1 MALASRTGHPRTAR
15 PGALEEDARSR
26 VPAAQSPSPSGT
38 PGHSEEG
45 QPLQG
50 AHEVNERCLEML
62 VNAARHPPARPFPLI
77 SELRDLLK
85 GADPSVRR
93 RAARRSFLLVD
104 LEFGNP
110 DWWHT
115 ARNHPSQ
122 QIRTPLW
129 WGCFPRVSAI
139 QLARATLVLAWNN
152 LRADPAAA
160 RILLGMAAP
169 VAEVIASL
177 RFDEIDRIA
186 QKRFRNVRPR
196 WDDRPAVWRRLLVAA
211 QTDDERRMAAFN
223 LHGLQ
228 LLAGELLPQEEN
240 RNRSA
245 TRAGRLSGAL
255 PQAAEGLGTGPGG
268 DLAKDGSA

>member
-1 MALASRTGHPRTAR
+1 MAPASRTGHPRGAR
-15 PGALEEDARSR
+15 PRALEEAARSR
-26 VPAAQSPSPSGT
+26 VPAAPGPSPPGT
-38 PGHSEEG
+38 PGNRDEG
-45 QPLQG
+45 QPLPG
-50 AHEVNERCLEML
+50 AYEVNERCIEML

-77 SELRDLLK
+77 SELRELLK

-104 LEFGNP
+104 MEFGNP

-122 QIRTPLW
+122 QMRTPLW
-129 WGCFPRVSAI
+129 WGCFPRASAI
-139 QLARATLVLAWNN
+139 QLARATLVLAWNT

-169 VAEVIASL
+169 VAAVIASL
-177 RFDEIDRIA
+177 RFDDIDRIA

-196 WDDRPAVWRRLLVAA
+196 WDDRPAVWRRLLLAA
-211 QTDDERRMAAFN
+211 QTDDERPMAAFN

-228 LLAGELLPQEEN
+228 LLAGELLAHEES
-240 RNRSA
+240 RKRSA
-245 TRAGRLSGAL
+245 TGPAGL
-255 PQAAEGLGTGPGG
+255 QAP
-268 DLAKDGSA
+268 SNRPRRP